1 MFFTIDLNN
10 KGIIIIREK
19 LMDVLRILAYKLFLE
34 KFYGK
39 MIKQLKVK
47 SH

>member
-19 LMDVLRILAYKLFLE
+19 LTDVLRILSYKLFLE
-34 KFYGK
+34 KIYEK